1 MQISLLEQAGW
12 CRGGALLEAGREES
26 ILVQVPLPKRGLLA
40 GLSMALVHFSP
51 SLPSSEINGNNLS
64 SNVTTAYE
72 FFVSL

>member
-1 MQISLLEQAGW
+1 MW
-12 CRGGALLEAGREES
+12 GGALFEEGREES
-26 ILVQVPLPKRGLLA
+26 IFVQAPLPQHGLLA
-40 GLSMALVHFSP
+40 GLSIALMHFFSHISP

>member
-1 MQISLLEQAGW
+1 M
-12 CRGGALLEAGREES
+12 
-26 ILVQVPLPKRGLLA
+26 LVQAPLPKHGLLA
-40 GLSMALVHFSP
+40 GLSIALLHFSP